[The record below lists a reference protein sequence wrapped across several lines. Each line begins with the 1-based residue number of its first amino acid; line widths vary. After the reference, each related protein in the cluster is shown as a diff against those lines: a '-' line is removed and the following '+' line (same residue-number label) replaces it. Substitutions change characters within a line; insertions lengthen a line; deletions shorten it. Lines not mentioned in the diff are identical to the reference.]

1 MRGGQDMN
9 LDLEESGD
17 VSILVLGGQLAGC
30 SSRSFRE
37 AMDMLIE
44 SGRTMVLLDFTDLT
58 FMDSAGI
65 GELVSS
71 FRTINRLGGALKI
84 LKPDKRIQDTLT
96 LTKLL
101 PIFEVFEDRDEA
113 IASF

>member
-1 MRGGQDMN
+1 MK

-17 VSILVLGGQLAGC
+17 VSILVLGGQLAGT

-37 AMDMLIE
+37 AMDMLID
-44 SGRTMVLLDFTDLT
+44 SGRTMILLDFTKLT
-58 FMDSAGI
+58 FMDSSGI

-84 LKPDKRIQDTLT
+84 LKPGKRIQNTLT

-113 IASF
+113 VSSF